1 MRNKMHMDDII
12 KNMPIKLGDL
22 IVSKSGRCGVLSNI
36 DNFHITLFW
45 NDETKDTIIEIEN
58 MAMMVRYDRWQIIS
72 I

>member
-1 MRNKMHMDDII
+1 MHMDDII

-22 IVSKSGRCGVLSNI
+22 IVSKSGRCGVLSEI
-36 DNFHITLFW
+36 YEAEVTLVW

>member
-1 MRNKMHMDDII
+1 MHIDDII

-22 IVSKSGRCGVLSNI
+22 VVSKSGRCGVLSNI
-36 DNFHITLFW
+36 VESQITLVW
-45 NDETKDTIIEIEN
+45 NDETKDTIVDIDN